1 MSRTEKK
8 EYQGEKKKKSRLAY
22 WLVADLLIGLAF
34 VSALLYKPPGYQPLA
49 TSIDPNRPQPVH
61 RYLTHL
67 SSKLYNGMQTREPF
81 VIDLLEVGI
90 NESILQ
96 ARWPMESEGITFAA
110 PQVSMTPEGITVV
123 GMASYEGVDLAIRIE
138 GVPRLTQEG
147 QLNLHIAA
155 VRIGALNVTLL
166 ARMLA
171 RRMVQAELA
180 WFTHEPE
187 DARTQIAR
195 SFLEDRPFDPLF
207 EWEDK
212 QVRLTHLVL
221 EKGRVRLTLAPE

>member
-1 MSRTEKK
+1 MNRTEKTTNR
-8 EYQGEKKKKSRLAY
+8 GKKKKSRLVY
-22 WLVADLLIGLAF
+22 WLVADVVFGLAF
-34 VSALLYKPPGYQPLA
+34 VSLLLYKPSGYRPIA
-49 TSIDPNRPQPVH
+49 TAMDPNQPQPVH

-67 SSKLYNGMQTREPF
+67 SSQLYNGMQAREPF
-81 VIDLLEVGI
+81 VIDLLERGV
-90 NESILQ
+90 NASILQ
-96 ARWPMESEGITFAA
+96 ARWPMESEGITFEA
-110 PQVSMTPEGITVV
+110 PKVSMTPEGITVL